1 MKRKRL
7 LMIGII
13 AVTLISTQYV
23 LNSDD
28 ETSSLTDDSTQDIKQ
43 LVEYYSKGTI
53 KHEEASITS
62 HQLIVTEENGVER
75 FYDLPE
81 DKFFIS
87 IAPFI
92 NVTHPCSIHSLT
104 GCEAELGGEAFDI
117 LIKDENGEIILDDK
131 ITAHANGFIDLWLPR
146 DQTLDVSISHE
157 EKSTQAELSTFKGND
172 TCITTMKLT

>member
-1 MKRKRL
+1 MTRKRL

-13 AVTLISTQYV
+13 AVTLISIQYV
-23 LNSDD
+23 LNLGE
-28 ETSSLTDDSTQDIKQ
+28 ETSSLTDDSTGNIKQ
-43 LVEYYSKGTI
+43 LVESYSMGTL
-53 KHEEASITS
+53 KNEEASITS
-62 HQLIVTEENGVER
+62 HQLIVTEDNGVER

-104 GCEAELGGEAFDI
+104 GCESEMADETFDI

-131 ITAHANGFIDLWLPR
+131 VTAHANGFIDLWLPR

-157 EKSTQAELSTFKGND
+157 EKSTQAELSTFKGNN
-172 TCITTMKLT
+172 TCITTMQLT